1 MLTEQELE
9 EMELSSNTRNTSSV
23 PFSLSKFS
31 RNMFHLKPLK
41 EPDAEE
47 FPPSRNPSEV
57 GDIDGKDS
65 TGNAGTDNTDGVSGI
80 DDGLLPEKPHQFP
93 RPGDPKYNGE
103 YPISLPDV
111 PFGVGGFGSSPD
123 FPDVNVYQHK
133 KTVAQGMMDIALLSA
148 NANQL
153 RYVLESGGSHPYYFA
168 SLTLIGISL
177 LLQVVVGVGLILN
190 SRYNVT
196 YETSMRKAN
205 RINNYTVLAIFLITV
220 MNVFISAFGIATNNP
235 GSNFPVSPR
244 LEDGSAAEL
253 PTELPLEMPPP

>member
-1 MLTEQELE
+1 M
-9 EMELSSNTRNTSSV
+9 
-23 PFSLSKFS
+23 
-31 RNMFHLKPLK
+31 
-41 EPDAEE
+41 
-47 FPPSRNPSEV
+47 
-57 GDIDGKDS
+57 
-65 TGNAGTDNTDGVSGI
+65 
-80 DDGLLPEKPHQFP
+80 
-93 RPGDPKYNGE
+93 
-103 YPISLPDV
+103 
-111 PFGVGGFGSSPD
+111 
-123 FPDVNVYQHK
+123 NVYQHK

-177 LLQVVVGVGLILN
+177 LLQVTSSILPLNKSFCFESNFSNNFFLCVLQVVVGVGLILN

-235 GSNFPVSPR
+235 GANFPVSPR
-244 LEDGSAAEL
+244 LEDGTDAEL
-253 PTELPLEMPPP
+253 PTEMPLTTS